1 MVSSGSKI
9 MWVFNGEKNALISL
23 LVNTPC
29 GPPASVKLK
38 VKGMSKALLTYQCI
52 LTEGKQGVS

>member
-1 MVSSGSKI
+1 